1 MRAPALLVLSG
12 LALGAAACAAVEP
25 VAPATAPTAP
35 SLAGPPAPIENYDWR
50 FFEDGDE
57 ASLGFGLDES
67 DDVWLDLDCRRDS
80 GRVALV
86 APAGPEAPR
95 AIRLEAGGERA
106 AYPAEAETSELHEGV
121 FLSAEAPTADPLFQ
135 RFRALGWM
143 TIEQEG
149 EAQAMVPHPGSTARI
164 ERFFAFCG

>member
-12 LALGAAACAAVEP
+12 LALGAAACAGVEP
-25 VAPATAPTAP
+25 APPAASPLSAPATA
-35 SLAGPPAPIENYDWR
+35 PAPIENYDWL
-50 FFEDGDE
+50 FFEEGDE

-67 DDVWLDLDCRRDS
+67 DDVWLDLDCRRGS
-80 GRVALV
+80 GRLVLV
-86 APAGPEAPR
+86 APAGPDAPR
-95 AIRLEAGGERA
+95 LVRLEAGGERA
-106 AYPAEAETSELHEGV
+106 AYRAEVEASELHEGV
-121 FLSAEAPTADPLFQ
+121 FLIADAPTADPVFQ

-149 EAQAMVPHPGSTARI
+149 EAHAMVPHPGSAARI